1 MKRLRKTVGY
11 FLIAVFFSIALSGC
25 GKTAIDPKASQI
37 VVWSFEEKDVWVPI
51 KKQFEKDNKG
61 LTLVYQQQVL
71 DSTYENRVLN
81 SILSG
86 NGPDIWSLPN
96 DWVYRHKDK
105 LAARPTTTAIDLDK
119 SFVPAVK
126 QSVYFDN
133 KIYAL
138 TPSAQPL
145 IAYYIPSMFSKTLN
159 AYEDANSGKANA
171 DKRKIAE
178 KALGNGLPTTWTDFT
193 TAVQLLTQKQGDTIS
208 RAGAAIGTD
217 QLSASK
223 DLLYLLMLQNGT
235 KIVADDLQLAMF
247 NLPETTPKDTTNTPG
262 QKALEFYT
270 SFANPS
276 SPNYSWSSSLGN
288 EVDAFATG
296 KVAIIFGYDEL
307 QNTLAQ
313 KYPNL
318 SYRKGTVP
326 QLTVEPAKFIDYAKF
341 NVFGVST
348 LSANTTLSWS
358 LIDSVIGAF
367 NSDFNSATRLY
378 TSKKSSS
385 YDITL
390 ENRQT
395 GNPEKN
401 SLATAQTLIKG
412 RYPVEFDNAINA
424 AIFAVNHG
432 IQTPQSALDLTANN
446 LTDNYL
452 RKSGW

>member
-1 MKRLRKTVGY
+1 MKRLTKALSY
-11 FLIAVFFSIALSGC
+11 FLIAILFSIALSGC
-25 GKTAIDPKASQI
+25 GKTTTNPKASQI
-37 VVWSFEEKDVWVPI
+37 VAWSFEDTDVWAPI

-61 LTLVYQQQVL
+61 LTLVYQKQAF

-86 NGPDIWSLPN
+86 NGPDIWSMPN

-105 LAARPTTTAIDLDK
+105 LVPRPTTTALDLDK

-126 QSVYFDN
+126 QSVYFN
-133 KIYAL
+133 NNIYAL

-145 IAYYIPSMFSKTLN
+145 IAYYNPSMLSKALN
-159 AYEDANSGKANA
+159 AYEDANSGSANA
-171 DKRKIAE
+171 DKRKAAE

-193 TAVQLLTQKQGDTIS
+193 TAVQILTQKQGETIS
-208 RAGAAIGTD
+208 VAGAALGTD
-217 QLSASK
+217 QLSASQ

-235 KIVADDLQLAMF
+235 KIVADDLKLAMF
-247 NLPETTPKDTTNTPG
+247 NLPATTPKDTTNTPG
-262 QKALEFYT
+262 QRALEFYT
-270 SFANPS
+270 SFANPA
-276 SPNYSWSSSLGN
+276 SPNYSWSSSMGN

-296 KVAIIFGYDEL
+296 KAAIIFGYDEL

-318 SYRKGTVP
+318 SYRKGAVP

-341 NVFGVST
+341 NAFGVNSLST
-348 LSANTTLSWS
+348 NSALSWG
-358 LIDSVIGAF
+358 LIDSVVRTF

-378 TSKKSSS
+378 TSQKSSS

-395 GNPEKN
+395 SNPEKN

-412 RYPVEFDNAINA
+412 RYPVEFDNAIKA

-432 IQTPQSALDLTANN
+432 IQTPQAALDLTANN

-452 RKSGW
+452 RKTGW